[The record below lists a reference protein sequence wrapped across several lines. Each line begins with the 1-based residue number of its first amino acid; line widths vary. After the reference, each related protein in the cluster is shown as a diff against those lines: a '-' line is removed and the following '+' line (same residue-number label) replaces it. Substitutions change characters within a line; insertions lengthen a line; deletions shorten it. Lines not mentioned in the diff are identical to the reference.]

1 MSIRTVT
8 FPMNPVKHT
17 SIPIHLYVSICVA
30 VLCISMYGLFC
41 FHFLLGV
48 YVLVVV
54 FVLDVPCDL
63 ENIFRSYTHT
73 QLNKNKQRCS
83 FIPDVCMCV
92 DKCTK
97 FVCKLSV
104 VCIVVV
110 ND

>member
-17 SIPIHLYVSICVA
+17 SIPIHMYVSICVA

-73 QLNKNKQRCS
+73 VKQKQTA
-83 FIPDVCMCV
+83 M
-92 DKCTK
+92 
-97 FVCKLSV
+97 FVHT
-104 VCIVVV
+104 
-110 ND
+110 

>member
-1 MSIRTVT
+1 M
-8 FPMNPVKHT
+8 
-17 SIPIHLYVSICVA
+17 YVSIRVA
-30 VLCISMYGLFC
+30 VLCISIYGLFC

-73 QLNKNKQRCS
+73 HTVIQKQTAMFVHTWC
-83 FIPDVCMCV
+83 VCV

-104 VCIVVV
+104 VCVMDV